1 MSLDPRQANPVG
13 ILLGLVI
20 VGGILMAFLLGS
32 FVAHGD
38 LAKIGI
44 FAAGTVAAAICLGLG
59 KKVWL
64 LIPLTWLLSGKIS
77 VLPLPFSVH
86 DLGIFAAF
94 ATFAGLMVFKKLP
107 PLGEF
112 KKCDL
117 LLFLNL
123 FYLGTVYL
131 RNPVGTQAMGSEMV
145 GGRPYLD
152 VLVALLAYW
161 VLHHVVL
168 NGKEAK
174 YLPFL
179 MSLGATVVGALGIL
193 TMKFPSL
200 VPIIAP
206 FYSGIDVSTYMREQS
221 VNSNSPE
228 VYRATPLLGFGTT
241 VGNTLISYF
250 RPQQLI
256 LFLRPFWSLLYYF
269 CFLAI
274 LLSGFRSA
282 LVGLGLLSLL
292 SSYFFGGLRE
302 TFRMLFAL
310 LAGVLLVVTA
320 QSAGVY
326 IPLSVQRALSF
337 IPIEWDERATH
348 DAQSSSEWR
357 YEIWKIALDGD
368 KYIKHKILGDGFGY
382 SQYELQI
389 QMQAAWG
396 GPGYIGGN
404 EAEAQLVSGAYHSG
418 PLSAIRY
425 VGAFGLLLFT
435 ILLIA
440 TACYA
445 WTLIGLTKNTALFPL
460 ALFAGLPAIYKP
472 FEYLFIFGQF
482 DSDLPKAIFTLALLN
497 MAHRSL
503 GKYREDNTLPAPA
516 RIAPG
521 EPNPQTG
528 LPFRRGL
535 RSI

>member
-20 VGGILMAFLLGS
+20 AGGILMAFLLGS

-38 LAKIGI
+38 FAKIGI

-59 KKVWL
+59 KRVWL
-64 LIPLTWLLSGKIS
+64 LIPLTWLLSGRIS

-94 ATFAGLMVFKKLP
+94 ATFVGLMVFKKLP
-107 PLGEF
+107 PLDKF

-117 LLFLNL
+117 LLFLNF
-123 FYLGTVYL
+123 FYLGSVYL

-168 NGKEAK
+168 NGKEGK

-179 MSLGATVVGALGIL
+179 MSLGATIVGALGIL

-221 VNSNSPE
+221 VNNSSPE

-256 LFLRPFWSLLYYF
+256 LFFRPFWSLLYYI

-302 TFRMLFAL
+302 MFRMLFAL
-310 LAGVLLVVTA
+310 LAGALVVVTA

-337 IPIEWDERATH
+337 IPIEWDERAIH
-348 DAQSSSEWR
+348 DAQGSSEWR
-357 YEIWKIALDGD
+357 FEIWKIALDGD
-368 KYIKHKILGDGFGY
+368 KYIKNKTLGDGFGF

-389 QMQAAWG
+389 QMQATWG
-396 GPGYIGGN
+396 GQGYIGGN
-404 EAEAQLVSGAYHSG
+404 EAEAQLVTGAYHSG

-425 VGAFGLLLFT
+425 VGVVGLLLFT
-435 ILLIA
+435 TLLIA
-440 TACYA
+440 TAFYA
-445 WTLIGLTKNTALFPL
+445 WEVIGLAKNTVFFPL
-460 ALFAGLPAIYKP
+460 ALFAGLPAIYRP
-472 FEYLFIFGQF
+472 FEYWFIFGAF

-503 GKYREDNTLPAPA
+503 KGFSGKNLA
-516 RIAPG
+516 
-521 EPNPQTG
+521 NPLSSVASTKSKLQKG
-528 LPFRRGL
+528 IPF
-535 RSI
+535 